1 MLELNSCLTATY
13 ELHLTSDTK
22 EIFNFLGK
30 CCKSATK
37 TWNRTNYLFKKY
49 VNENNGKIPSYL
61 TIRKLLTDSFDEAIY
76 GNQEVLTISLAK
88 EIVRMVGKCWQSHK
102 GLLSLKSKGQYG
114 KPIRQPHFKSHNA
127 LTTVYITQQSIVKSS
142 AKKGYFRF
150 SNCPDVICRLPVS
163 YERMKYARIVPKP
176 GYFRIEMV
184 YANPVKSMESSMRN
198 PVYAGIDL
206 GITNL
211 AVVTIDKK
219 NVRPLIIDG
228 KSVKSWNIFY
238 NRVISDKK
246 SKLTKAWFDRGDVEV
261 LKPIRTSKSI
271 EVEWDN
277 RDKFMNSYM
286 HWASKQIV
294 GYCKFFGVT
303 DIVIGHNKEWKQNLK
318 KSKRLN
324 RRTRRH
330 FASIPFNILIS
341 QITYK
346 AAQTGIR
353 VHVTEESYTSK
364 TCVLLGELPEKRE
377 NYGAVRVN
385 RGLVKVKNSDLS
397 INADVNGS
405 CQIVRKCNPNSFN
418 VKDEGVM
425 VWAGLLMPKRVRYKE
440 RCAPSVFLVGSSEL
454 DRVKAENRSYIQNV
468 TN

>member
-1 MLELNSCLTATY
+1 M
-13 ELHLTSDTK
+13 
-22 EIFNFLGK
+22 
-30 CCKSATK
+30 
-37 TWNRTNYLFKKY
+37 
-49 VNENNGKIPSYL
+49 
-61 TIRKLLTDSFDEAIY
+61 
-76 GNQEVLTISLAK
+76 
-88 EIVRMVGKCWQSHK
+88 
-102 GLLSLKSKGQYG
+102 
-114 KPIRQPHFKSHNA
+114 
-127 LTTVYITQQSIVKSS
+127 
-142 AKKGYFRF
+142 
-150 SNCPDVICRLPVS
+150 
-163 YERMKYARIVPKP
+163 
-176 GYFRIEMV
+176 
-184 YANPVKSMESSMRN
+184 
-198 PVYAGIDL
+198 
-206 GITNL
+206 
-211 AVVTIDKK
+211 
-219 NVRPLIIDG
+219 
-228 KSVKSWNIFY
+228 
-238 NRVISDKK
+238 
-246 SKLTKAWFDRGDVEV
+246 EV

-286 HWASKQIV
+286 HWASRQIV
-294 GYCKFFGVT
+294 SYCKFFGVT

-364 TCVLLGELPEKRE
+364 TCVLLGELPEKHE
-377 NYGAVRVN
+377 DYGAVRVN

-397 INADVNGS
+397 INADVNGA

-418 VKDEGVM
+418 VKDEGVT

-440 RCAPSVFLVGSSEL
+440 GCAPSVFLVGSSEL
-454 DRVKAENRSYIQNV
+454 DRVKAENRSYVQNV